1 MAQSW
6 NSRRRVEAA
15 ISHQEP
21 DRVPIDL
28 TITQEPYEKL
38 RQALGFPPEEDL
50 KASSFTEVRPH
61 PEVLKTLGVDVTW
74 VKLRKPL
81 GWSPSPPM
89 TDGSALDEWGV
100 GRKKIYLSEAVYLN
114 EVSYSPLKDAT
125 AADLDSYP
133 WPNTADRGRVEGL
146 EADAQKLYETT
157 ELALMGRFGGT
168 ILEQAAYL
176 RGWEQW
182 LMDLVVN
189 QEFAW
194 KLMNIIADI
203 QIKLDEMGIEAA
215 GKYLTIFKL
224 SGEDFGMQDRP
235 LFSMKVWRELVRPV
249 LERRWRAAREALDRY
264 APHVKLLLHSDGAI
278 RPFLPDIIDSGIDIL
293 DPIQPHCDGMDL
305 YGLKQDFGDKLV
317 FHGGVDTQ
325 EVLPFGTEE
334 EVEEEVIRCLDA
346 LGPGGGY
353 ILAPVHNVQADVP
366 PQNLIAM
373 CRVVKE
379 HGRYPLPERG
389 PLELVTIQY

>member
-1 MAQSW
+1 MAEGW
-6 NSRRRVEAA
+6 TSRRRVEAA

-61 PEVLKTLGVDVTW
+61 PEVLKKLGVDLTW
-74 VKLRKPL
+74 VKLHKPH

-89 TDGSALDEWGV
+89 ADGSVLDEWGV
-100 GRKKIYLSEAVYLN
+100 GRKKIYLSEAVFLN

-125 AADLDSYP
+125 LADLDSHP
-133 WPNTADRGRVEGL
+133 WPNPADPGRVEGL
-146 EADAQKLYETT
+146 EAEAHELYETT

-168 ILEQAAYL
+168 ILEQAGYL

-182 LMDLVVN
+182 LMDLVAN
-189 QEFAW
+189 PEFAW

-203 QIKLDEMGIEAA
+203 QIKLDVMGIQAA

-249 LERRWRAAREALDRY
+249 LEMRWRAAREALDRY
-264 APHVKLLLHSDGAI
+264 APNVKLLLHSDGAI
-278 RPFLPDIIDSGIDIL
+278 RPFLPDLIDSGIDIL
-293 DPIQPHCDGMDL
+293 DPIQPRCTGMDI

-325 EVLPFGTEE
+325 EVLPFGTEAQ
-334 EVEEEVIRCLDA
+334 VEAEVIRCLDA

-379 HGRYPLPERG
+379 QGRYPLVKRK
-389 PLELVTIQY
+389 PLAPVNVRR

>member
-1 MAQSW
+1 MAESW

-50 KASSFTEVRPH
+50 RASSFTEVRPH
-61 PEVLKTLGVDVTW
+61 PQVLKALGVDITW
-74 VKLRKPL
+74 VKLRKPH
-81 GWSPSPPM
+81 GWSPPSPM
-89 TDGSALDEWGV
+89 TDGGILDEWGV
-100 GRKKIYLSEAVYLN
+100 GRKKIYLSETVFLN

-125 AADLDSYP
+125 TADLDSHT
-133 WPNTADRGRVEGL
+133 WPTPEDPGRVDGL
-146 EADAQKLYETT
+146 EVEAQELYETT
-157 ELALMGRFGGT
+157 DLALMGRFGGT

-194 KLMNIIADI
+194 KLMNIITDI
-203 QIKLDEMGIEAA
+203 QIKLDEMGIEVA

-235 LFSMKVWRELVRPV
+235 LFSMKTWRELVRPV
-249 LERRWRAAREALDRY
+249 LERRWRAAREALDRH

-278 RPFLPDIIDSGIDIL
+278 RPFLPDLIESGIDIL
-293 DPIQPHCDGMDL
+293 DPIQPRCDGMDL
-305 YGLKQDFGDKLV
+305 YGLKQDFGNKLV

-325 EVLPFGTEE
+325 EVLPFGTEAQ
-334 EVEEEVIRCLDA
+334 VEAEVIRCLDA

-373 CRVVKE
+373 CRTVQE
-379 HGRYPLPERG
+379 HGQYPLPARD
-389 PLELVTIQY
+389 PLEPVTVQY